1 MRALLIIDM
10 QNESFQPD
18 PPFNASRVIERIN
31 ALSHKFRQNGDDV
44 IFVQHDGT
52 KEGCY
57 IPFTKS
63 WEIVSSLEVKRD
75 DLIISKTANDSFYK
89 TKLKE
94 ELEKR
99 VVDELVV
106 TGYATDFCIDAT
118 VKSALVN
125 DINVTVISDGHT
137 THDKAKLTAKQL
149 IDHYNWVWRE
159 MTQTKSKI
167 QVIDFDSYLNLIYD
181 KRLSRI

>member
-18 PPFNASRVIERIN
+18 APFNASGVIERIN
-31 ALSHKFRQNGDDV
+31 ALSDKFRQNGDNV
-44 IFVQHDGT
+44 IFIQHDGT

-57 IPFTKS
+57 IASTEA
-63 WEIVSSLEVKRD
+63 WEIVPSLEVKPD
-75 DLIISKTANDSFYK
+75 DLIISKMANDSFYK

-106 TGYATDFCIDAT
+106 TGYATDFCVDAT

-137 THDKAKLTAKQL
+137 THNKPNLKAQQL

-159 MTQTKSKI
+159 MAQTKSKI
-167 QVIDFDSYLNLIYD
+167 QVIDFDSYMNLSED
-181 KRLSRI
+181 KRLFRI